1 LSGYGLTHFGKA
13 RSAVIGRFRLAVALR
28 TPYSPWLGTIG
39 GVLKVPSGTYEN
51 GWRCG
56 GGCERDVM
64 RDVG

>member
-1 LSGYGLTHFGKA
+1 
-13 RSAVIGRFRLAVALR
+13 LR